1 MNPMKKILV
10 IDDNTDIL
18 QVVELILK
26 SNGMEV
32 EAVSDGNEAIE
43 RVGRFH
49 PDLVLMDVY
58 VGGVDGREIC
68 MQLKANRD
76 THNIPVIMFSAQ
88 SNQAEAN
95 DCHAEDFLGKPFEV
109 TDLMGK
115 INYQLS
121 HAISN

>member
-1 MNPMKKILV
+1 MIPMKKILV
-10 IDDNTDIL
+10 VDDNIDIL

-32 EAVSDGNEAIE
+32 EVISDGNDAIE
-43 RVGRFH
+43 TVRTFH

-58 VGGVDGREIC
+58 LGEVDGRAIC
-68 MQLKANRD
+68 MKLKANRA
-76 THNIPVIMFSAQ
+76 TNKIPVIMFSAQ
-88 SNQAEAN
+88 SNKLEAN
-95 DCHAEDFLGKPFEV
+95 ECKAQDFLDKPFEV

>member
-1 MNPMKKILV
+1 MDPMKKILV
-10 IDDNTDIL
+10 VDDNTDIL

-43 RVGRFH
+43 RIGKFH
-49 PDLVLMDVY
+49 PDLVLLDVCL
-58 VGGVDGREIC
+58 GGVDGREIC
-68 MQLKANRD
+68 MKLKENTLTRK
-76 THNIPVIMFSAQ
+76 IPVIMFSAQ
-88 SNQAEAN
+88 SNKLEAN
-95 DCHAEDFLGKPFEV
+95 ECKAQDFLGKPFEV

-121 HAISN
+121 HPILN